1 MRRVPGL
8 SHLSDLRIAT
18 KLALVVIALSVPI
31 FALLAVQF
39 QQRQDAQSQ
48 ASSESDG
55 LDYVS
60 SIIPFLREVQLHRGF
75 VHRVLNGD
83 TAAADQ
89 MAASAGAADAALAS
103 INDMDDR
110 YGDDFGTNELVAYI
124 NSEWDLIKNG
134 QNSFDDL
141 NAAHSRLID
150 QGVFPLLEQ
159 VSNESKLV
167 LDPSLDTRSVI
178 TALTVSL
185 PRMTEA
191 LSLTRNWG
199 AAAMLSR
206 DEQEASP
213 AQKTI
218 LTQQL
223 SIAAVHAE
231 ALNDELAVAIAEN
244 PEFAAALGPILQSAN
259 DARTTFA
266 TRTQSGVVSSTALSA
281 DAAEEYFLLG
291 GSAIDLSNQ
300 LLVASRDTLNSEFD
314 DRSAQASSQFMVYGS
329 AAIGG
334 VILALVLSLFISM
347 TITRPL
353 NHLAEVADRMSLGD
367 LDVDIDVESKN
378 EIGQLAESLRRMQAS
393 LRSAIERLRQRR
405 NAAA

>member
-31 FALLAVQF
+31 FALLAVQY

-55 LDYVS
+55 LDYVGA
-60 SIIPFLREVQLHRGF
+60 IVPFLREVQLHRGF

-83 TAAADQ
+83 AAAAEQ

-110 YGDDFGTNELVAYI
+110 HGGEFGTHELVAYI
-124 NSEWDLIKNG
+124 NSEWNLIKSG
-134 QNSFDDL
+134 QTSFDDL

-159 VSNESKLV
+159 VSTESRLV

-223 SIAAVHAE
+223 SIADVHAE
-231 ALNDELAVAIAEN
+231 ALNDELAVAMAEN
-244 PEFAAALGPILQSAN
+244 PEFAVALGPILDSAN
-259 DARTTFA
+259 EARETFA
-266 TRTQSGVVSSTALSA
+266 TRTQNGVVASTALSA
-281 DAAEEYFLLG
+281 AAAEEYFLLG

-300 LLVASRDTLNSEFD
+300 LLVASRDTLNAEFD
-314 DRSAQASSQFMVYGS
+314 DRASQASSEFMLYGS
-329 AAIGG
+329 AAVGG
-334 VILALVLSLFISM
+334 VLLALALSLFVAM

-405 NAAA
+405 AAA